1 MAGVTQS
8 YMNIKFQNAPQDAV
22 SGDAMAQGTT
32 LMFRHLPRKYTARDL
47 EAILEQ
53 HVTSAAF
60 DFVYVPWDR
69 NSSSNMA
76 YAFVNFVDL
85 PTARMITATMNGSIW
100 PNDPRMREMKIIVAT
115 LQGFVANLMRYY
127 ETVAD
132 PSLSHCPMVF
142 RNGDEM
148 PFHAAVQDVLQA
160 QAAADLSTKESV
172 SQCGHPVAPAHSM
185 VVRPPPG
192 LPPPIKDFDVWSV
205 ASSSDGSLPL
215 LADGCAPEVS
225 RERGVGACGKRLDS
239 SSFPSTASIASTAST
254 ASTLTGQ
261 LESPLQDA
269 VLESPAY
276 AAASLKVDDLL
287 MKLRQAGAF

>member
-1 MAGVTQS
+1 MIGAMQSCMNVKAHGV
-8 YMNIKFQNAPQDAV
+8 PQDAI
-22 SGDAMAQGTT
+22 SNGTTGQATT

-47 EAILEQ
+47 VSVLEQ
-53 HVTSAAF
+53 YVTPAAF
-60 DFVYVPWDR
+60 DFVYVPWDK
-69 NSSSNMA
+69 NSTNNMA

-85 PTARMITATMNGSIW
+85 PTACMIAATMNGSIW

-132 PSLSHCPMVF
+132 PSLSHCPLVF

-215 LADGCAPEVS
+215 LAGGYAPEVS

-261 LESPLQDA
+261 LERPRQDA

>member
-8 YMNIKFQNAPQDAV
+8 YMNIKFHNAPQDAI
-22 SGDAMAQGTT
+22 SGDAVAQGTT

-100 PNDPRMREMKIIVAT
+100 PNDPRMREMKIIPAK
-115 LQGFVANLMRYY
+115 LQGFEANLMRYY
-127 ETVAD
+127 NSVAD
-132 PSLSHCPMVF
+132 PVLSHCPLIF
-142 RNGDEM
+142 RKGQQM
-148 PFHAAVQDVLQA
+148 PFQAAVQDVVQA
-160 QAAADLSTKESV
+160 QAAAQWHFKESFMQ
-172 SQCGHPVAPAHSM
+172 SGYPAAPAHSM

-192 LPPPIKDFDVWSV
+192 LPAPIQDMDLWSV
-205 ASSSDGSLPL
+205 ASSSDGSLPPL
-215 LADGCAPEVS
+215 SA
-225 RERGVGACGKRLDS
+225 GACQSEMMSSACHGKRLDS
-239 SSFPSTASIASTAST
+239 SSFPSAVSTAST
-254 ASTLTGQ
+254 ASTESTITRQ
-261 LESPLQDA
+261 LESPYQDA